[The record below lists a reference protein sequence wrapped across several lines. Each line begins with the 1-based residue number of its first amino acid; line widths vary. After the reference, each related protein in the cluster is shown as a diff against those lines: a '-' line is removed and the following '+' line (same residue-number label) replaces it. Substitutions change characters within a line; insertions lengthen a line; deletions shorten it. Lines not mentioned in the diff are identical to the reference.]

1 MSGDDFIPDQPE
13 DSVGSD
19 IVSKVWE
26 EDEPSLV
33 KKLCTIFAEQ
43 VTKSDHYVR
52 IWLKAMDESKKY
64 HSGDFKSSDELR
76 YAMEKFVCEVVFPFA
91 ETPLNEIR
99 KELRS
104 LPEENRKPD
113 EMIDEVRASILKF
126 AGIEDIPAEN
136 GITIFDPY
144 LHDEYAKD
152 TNSNFKDRVVL
163 KVVKKGYRIA

>member
-1 MSGDDFIPDQPE
+1 M
-13 DSVGSD
+13 
-19 IVSKVWE
+19 
-26 EDEPSLV
+26 
-33 KKLCTIFAEQ
+33 
-43 VTKSDHYVR
+43 KSDHYLR
-52 IWLKAMDESKKY
+52 IWFRAMDESRKY
-64 HSGDFKSSDELR
+64 RSRGFESSDELR
-76 YAMEKFVCEVVFPFA
+76 YAMEEFVCKTVFPFT

-99 KELRS
+99 KKIQS
-104 LPEENRKPD
+104 LSEENRKPD

-163 KVVKKGYRIA
+163 KVVKKGYRIAWSGKVIRKAGESVNYNFN